1 MKKFFKI
8 SGISVAVI
16 FSVLLLFAVVLMSPP
31 VQTAMARKFL
41 ASLEEKLD
49 GKLTFESLSV
59 RPFDAVVIE
68 NAALIDSH
76 PYFSPKHPKM
86 IPADTVACAEY
97 IGIVFNPW
105 GLLGGDAALVSD
117 LTIRNGRF
125 CLVNEPGTS
134 NIKRIFGK
142 NRKPDPNKPKSVIP
156 DRPLLKCSRLDIEG
170 FRFRLMNFRNPKP
183 DRDRAM
189 NWTNLDA
196 REIKLKA
203 HDITLTGIITEGTVD
218 HLEAHERSGYVINH
232 MSGKAR
238 VYNMETKIENLVIRD
253 LWSDLHFDY
262 YKMSPDKGEK
272 SLGPFTNEVMLE
284 ARIAPSRL
292 NIESIAYF
300 APTLHKMNIVTNIEE
315 AYVHGYVNDLS
326 VKGFK
331 FRTPDGEV
339 EGEVDGTITGAE
351 HGNAMMTNYDIKRL
365 SFTSAGI
372 SRFIHG
378 WAPGMKFDFGQFGK
392 AERYTFTGSLRG
404 LLDKAAI
411 SGTLKPSSGGSLS
424 TKLDFRN
431 LISGGG
437 EPIYLSGSLR
447 TGDLNLGRLT
457 GASALGPATMRAGFK
472 AEIGSDILVKLDS
485 LRIDRLHALG
495 YDYRGFLAAGTY
507 KGDAFNGTVFCND
520 PNLNFMLSGIFT
532 FSDKSGGSAYKFSA
546 SVLRANLHA
555 LHIDQRE
562 TALLSFE
569 SKADFKTLRGGDILG
584 SIRISDIKLT
594 DAGGKRDLGSIY
606 IDSYNKDNVNRIN
619 LSSKFANLSYSGS
632 AFCDAFVSDIAALS
646 AGRELPA
653 LYPGTPAHWSGNTYN
668 VSLKTFDTQDLLSF
682 VAPGLYIADGT
693 TLNVNVGQDGIVK
706 GSLKSQRL
714 ALGNKYIKEADL
726 TFGNAD
732 GFLGA
737 ELDSEEIKVQPIITH
752 GNRILLY
759 AKDNSLGL
767 GFSFDNET
775 EPAGRG
781 EVFIRGNLSRDTQK
795 ELLFSAGI
803 LPSSV
808 SISGETWRIG
818 SSPIEI
824 RAGRVKTGSLLIE
837 NEQQR
842 IGISGGWAKADTD
855 TLRITMENFDL
866 AAVNAFAP
874 KGLNIKGIANGAVII
889 PSPPSEGL
897 PPLLADLTVSDAY
910 IADSPLGQLKILS
923 RWDAEIKGYK
933 ALCRSDLD
941 GAKNLDF
948 RGSYVPYNR
957 QVSGKA
963 VLDGFDISYAAPL
976 LTSVFSEMSGRLS
989 GEILLGGTTGALTL
1003 SSNNLA
1009 IQEGVLRVGYTN
1021 VPYKVDGTVD
1031 LTTYGAFFDGISI
1044 SDRSGA
1050 RGSLN
1055 GGIRWNHLKD
1065 FYMDLGLSFEKM
1077 EAVNLEEDA
1086 TTPFYG
1092 HIQAGGTVKITGP
1105 FSALQL
1111 DVDATTYGEGQL
1123 FVPINSSGGS
1133 GRKDLL
1139 TFKEA
1144 VSVDHIDP
1152 YELLVSAMQSKEK
1165 KESRF
1170 GTHLTITAHPGIEA
1184 IIEIDKEEGNII
1196 SGRGN
1201 GNIELDVNPIDG
1213 SFTMGGG
1220 YSITD
1225 GTYHF
1230 VALGIA
1236 KRDFNIQT
1244 GSKVQFNGDVMDTD
1258 LDINAV
1264 YKTKTSLAT
1273 LLADTTAITSRRIVE
1288 CGIHMTG
1295 RLKNPRMTFSINVP
1309 DIDPTTRGRVESAI
1323 NTEDK
1328 LQKQFLSLLI
1338 SGGFLP
1344 DEQSSIVNNS
1354 SMLGSTV
1361 SEMMASQLS
1370 NILQKLNIPIDLGL
1384 DYQQNSGG
1392 ADIFDVAV
1400 STQLFNNRLIV
1411 NGSIGNRQYGTTS
1424 SQEVVGDIDIEIK
1437 IDRAGTLRGSVF
1449 LHSADQYTN
1458 YLDNLQRSG
1467 IGIAYQREF
1476 DTFRELFRSLFPFA
1490 FKKPSQKLPVAMEEP
1505 KIVVMIEEDD

>member
-1 MKKFFKI
+1 M
-8 SGISVAVI
+8 
-16 FSVLLLFAVVLMSPP
+16 LLLLAVVLMSPP

-41 ASLEEKLD
+41 SSLEEKLD
-49 GKLTFESLSV
+49 GKISFESLSV

-105 GLLGGDAALVSD
+105 GLLGGGSALVSD

-142 NRKPDPNKPKSVIP
+142 NRKPADPNKPKATLP
-156 DRPLLKCSRLDIEG
+156 DRPLLRCSRLDIEG

-196 REIKLKA
+196 RDISLKA
-203 HDITLTGIITEGTVD
+203 HDITITGIITEGTVD
-218 HLEAHERSGYVINH
+218 HLSARERSGYVINH

-315 AYVHGYVNDLS
+315 AFVHGYVNDLS

-378 WAPGMKFDFGQFGK
+378 WAPGMKLDFGQFGK
-392 AERYTFTGSLRG
+392 GERFSFTGSLRG
-404 LLDKAAI
+404 LLDNAAI

-437 EPIYLSGSLR
+437 QPIHLNGSLR
-447 TGDLNLGRLT
+447 TADLHLGRLA
-457 GASALGPATMRAGFK
+457 GSSALGPATMRANFR
-472 AEIGSDILVKLDS
+472 AEIGQDVSLRLDS
-485 LRIDRLHALG
+485 LRIDRLHALN
-495 YDYRGFLAAGTY
+495 YDYRGLLAAGTY
-507 KGDAFNGTVFCND
+507 KGDAFNGTIFCND
-520 PNLNFMLSGIFT
+520 PNLNFMASGMFSLSN
-532 FSDKSGGSAYKFSA
+532 KSGGGAYKFSA
-546 SVLRANLHA
+546 SVLRANLRA
-555 LHIDQRE
+555 LHIDSRE
-562 TALLSFE
+562 TSLLSFE

-584 SIRISDIKLT
+584 SIKISDIKLT
-594 DAGGKRDLGSIY
+594 DAQGKRDLGSIF

-619 LSSKFANLSYSGS
+619 ISSQFANLSYSGS
-632 AFCDAFVSDIAALS
+632 AFCNTFVSDIAALS

-653 LYPGTPAHWSGNTYN
+653 LYPGTPARWSGNTYD
-668 VSLKTFDTQDLLSF
+668 VTLKTFDSQDLLSF
-682 VAPGLYIADGT
+682 VAPGLYLASGT
-693 TLNVNVGQDGIVK
+693 TLNVSVNGEGIIS
-706 GSLKSQRL
+706 GRLKSQRL

-732 GFLGA
+732 GFLGG
-737 ELDSEEIKVQPIITH
+737 ELDSEEIKIQPIRTL

-781 EVFIRGNLSRDTQK
+781 ELFIRGTLSRDANK

-824 RAGRVKTGSLLIE
+824 RSGRVKTGSLLIE

-866 AAVNAFAP
+866 SATNDFVP

-889 PSPPSEGL
+889 PSPASEGL

-910 IADSPLGQLKILS
+910 IADSPLGQLKVLS
-923 RWDAEIKGYK
+923 RWDGELKGYR
-933 ALCRSDLD
+933 ALCRNDL
-941 GAKNLDF
+941 GGVRNIDF
-948 RGSYVPYNR
+948 SGSYVPSGKK
-957 QVSGKA
+957 VSGNA
-963 VLDGFDISYAAPL
+963 RFDGLDISYAAPL
-976 LTSVFSEMSGRLS
+976 LTSVFSEMEGRLS
-989 GEILLGGTTGALTL
+989 GEVLLGGTIDNLTL
-1003 SSNNLA
+1003 SSKELA
-1009 IQEGVLRVGYTN
+1009 IQDGVLRIDYTN
-1021 VPYKVDGTVD
+1021 VPYKVDGRVN
-1031 LTTYGAFFDGISI
+1031 LTTYGAFFDEVSV
-1044 SDRSGA
+1044 SDRNGA
-1050 RGSLN
+1050 KGNLN

-1065 FYMDLGLSFEKM
+1065 FYMDLGMTFEKM
-1077 EAVNLEEDA
+1077 EAVNLEEG
-1086 TTPFYG
+1086 TPGPFYG
-1092 HIQAGGTVKITGP
+1092 HIKAGGNVKLTGP

-1111 DVDATTYGEGQL
+1111 DVDATTYGDGQL
-1123 FVPINSSGGS
+1123 FVPLNSSGGS

-1144 VSVDHIDP
+1144 VSVDHVDP
-1152 YELLVSAMQSKEK
+1152 YEILVSSLQRKEK

-1170 GTHLTITAHPGIEA
+1170 GTRLNISAHPGIEA
-1184 IIEIDKEEGNII
+1184 VIEIDKDEGNII

-1201 GNIELDVNPIDG
+1201 GNIELNINPIDG
-1213 SFTMGGG
+1213 AFTMSGSYG
-1220 YSITD
+1220 ITD

-1236 KRDFNIQT
+1236 KRDFTIQT
-1244 GSKVQFNGDVMDTD
+1244 GSKVQFNGDIMETE

-1288 CGIHMTG
+1288 CGINMTG

-1490 FKKPSQKLPVAMEEP
+1490 FKKASQKLPAVADEP